1 MTLIVLDDAS
11 FAALHDGMSLAG
23 FSVIEGNVAPPPV
36 LEMLRDL
43 AASIRP
49 RFDPCAWSIV
59 EEAQVL
65 GLLSLVKP
73 PRGDGVIEIG
83 YGVAD
88 PAQGRGVCGRAV
100 ADLIRWARDDDRVS
114 VIRAETSLANP
125 ASQRVLERN
134 GFTVIGQRTD
144 AEEGELLVWERA
156 V

>member
-1 MTLIVLDDAS
+1 MLIALDDAA
-11 FAALHDGMSLAG
+11 FAALNEGVSLAG
-23 FSVIEGNVAPPPV
+23 FTVIDGNVAPPQV
-36 LEMLRDL
+36 LQMLRDL
-43 AASIRP
+43 AAAIRP
-49 RFDPCAWSIV
+49 TFDPCVWTMV

-73 PRGDGVIEIG
+73 PQGDGVIEIG

-88 PAQGRGVCGRAV
+88 LAQGRGVCGRAV

-114 VIRAETSLANP
+114 VIRAETGLANS

-134 GFTVIGQRTD
+134 GFTVIRQRTD
-144 AEEGELLVWERA
+144 AEDGELLVWERA

>member
-1 MTLIVLDDAS
+1 LLIALDDAA
-11 FAALHDGMSLAG
+11 FAALNEGVSLAG
-23 FSVIEGNVAPPPV
+23 FTVIDGNVAPPQV
-36 LEMLRDL
+36 LRMLREL
-43 AASIRP
+43 TASIRP
-49 RFDPCAWSIV
+49 TFDPCVWTMV

-73 PRGDGVIEIG
+73 PQGDGVIEIG

-88 PAQGRGVCGRAV
+88 LAQGRGVCGRAV

-114 VIRAETSLANP
+114 VIRAETGLANP

-144 AEEGELLVWERA
+144 AEDGELLVWERA

>member
-1 MTLIVLDDAS
+1 LTLIALDDAA
-11 FAALHDGMSLAG
+11 FAALSEGESLAG

-49 RFDPCAWSIV
+49 QFAPCAWSIV

-65 GLLSLVKP
+65 GLLSVVKP
-73 PRGDGVIEIG
+73 PQGDGAIEIG

-100 ADLIRWARDDDRVS
+100 ADLIRWASDDDRVS
-114 VIRAETSLANP
+114 VIRAETGIANP

-134 GFTVIGQRTD
+134 GFTVVRQRTD
-144 AEEGELLVWERA
+144 PEDGELLVWERG

>member
-1 MTLIVLDDAS
+1 MTLIALDDAS
-11 FAALHDGMSLAG
+11 FAALHDGISLAG

-36 LEMLRDL
+36 LAMLREL

-73 PRGDGVIEIG
+73 PQGDGAIEIG

-88 PAQGRGVCGRAV
+88 LAQGRGVCGRAV
-100 ADLIRWARDDDRVS
+100 ADLIRWAKDDDRAS
-114 VIRAETSLANP
+114 VIRAETGVANP

-134 GFTVIGQRTD
+134 GFTVVRRRTD
-144 AEEGELLVWERA
+144 AEDGELLVWERA